1 MIRDAHTRM
10 TDPEDIDCN
19 GDVTAYYS
27 ELDDVPWEAEK
38 YQVGNTV
45 FYGFFARIAK
55 KMDENGEWEETYC
68 SCGEVLT
75 SDAESI
81 SGECEDCMLSE
92 RLGKPG
98 YADEVTVHDSSHR
111 TPPVCQHCGLA
122 ILRSALVVGGMY
134 FCGEF
139 CRDRYAAKMMQD

>member
-1 MIRDAHTRM
+1 MIRDPRTRM
-10 TDPEDIDCN
+10 TDPEELDCN

-81 SGECEDCMLSE
+81 SGECENCMLSE
-92 RLGKPG
+92 RPG
-98 YADEVTVHDSSHR
+98 EPESSIGRDGAAPRMARSKRLR
-111 TPPVCQHCGLA
+111 TGRATRC
-122 ILRSALVVGGMY
+122 SAML
-134 FCGEF
+134 
-139 CRDRYAAKMMQD
+139 